1 MTADPLHRMIAG
13 AIVMLWLVA
22 SAWWLRPRRGAA
34 VVGDATLILHASQ
47 TGQALEIAQLTLR
60 RLVEGGRHAVM
71 MPLGLAGPEHLRGC
85 EQLLVIAA
93 TTGVGE
99 APDEARSF
107 VARHLSGQ
115 DAVGMDLSALRYA
128 VLALGDRKYEDY
140 CAFGRQVDAWLHAAG
155 AEPLHDR
162 IEVDDLAPESLS
174 LWSRLL
180 DDLGG
185 VKVEAP
191 AEAQYH
197 GWRIVSREHLNPV
210 PAYADAEGHPI
221 APTADAVPGLYR
233 ILLQPENGLLPEWQA
248 GDLFEVRTPTGH
260 RRDYSVASLP
270 DEDGVMLLVREVR
283 DGQGRMGE
291 GSGLL
296 IGDVPVDGMLFAR
309 MRDHAPFHA
318 PAGEGPML
326 LIAAGSGVAGI
337 RPHALEA
344 MRDGRPVWLILGER
358 RPDIDARTIAEAQS
372 WASERR
378 IARLDLAFSRLADGR
393 GRYVQDVVAA
403 EGAALAEWL
412 GDDGAIMLC
421 GGLAMGKSVENA
433 LEQALGAGW
442 LADARAAGRYHSDLY

>member
-115 DAVGMDLSALRYA
+115 DAAGMDLSALRYA

-174 LWSRLL
+174 LWAQLL

-185 VKVEAP
+185 VTVEAP
-191 AEAQYH
+191 AEAQYN
-197 GWRIVSREHLNPV
+197 GWRIVAREHLNPV
-210 PAYADAEGHPI
+210 PAYADAEGHAI
-221 APTADAVPGLYR
+221 APTADA
-233 ILLQPENGLLPEWQA
+233 
-248 GDLFEVRTPTGH
+248 
-260 RRDYSVASLP
+260 
-270 DEDGVMLLVREVR
+270 
-283 DGQGRMGE
+283 
-291 GSGLL
+291 
-296 IGDVPVDGMLFAR
+296 
-309 MRDHAPFHA
+309 
-318 PAGEGPML
+318 
-326 LIAAGSGVAGI
+326 
-337 RPHALEA
+337 
-344 MRDGRPVWLILGER
+344 
-358 RPDIDARTIAEAQS
+358 
-372 WASERR
+372 
-378 IARLDLAFSRLADGR
+378 
-393 GRYVQDVVAA
+393 
-403 EGAALAEWL
+403 
-412 GDDGAIMLC
+412 
-421 GGLAMGKSVENA
+421 
-433 LEQALGAGW
+433 
-442 LADARAAGRYHSDLY
+442 